1 MLLLLQNIFSFKCSQ
16 RNVQRNSG
24 PAEELHSFQNPAS
37 GSPAPGA
44 IHGRVIEAKS
54 GEPVKKAVVIIRR
67 TQEPGFGAV
76 TDPSGEFQFESVEPG
91 AYTITAECSGFVI
104 DPESQRTVEVK
115 AENKAEAALKLIRT
129 AAISGR
135 VFDEDG
141 DAVTGANVQ
150 IVPVNQKKGSGPQSS
165 AVTNDR
171 GEYRAF
177 NVKPGRYRIAVS
189 YTAPVQRMQMTMQAR
204 QKPRANGAEDTYAVA
219 YYPAALDSKLGQIVN
234 VEAGADL
241 RCDEWLRACFCSYQL
256 VSCPANNRV
265 SVPRSGD
272 SGWERGFRTQ
282 TRVAGKL
289 YCRSDNADR
298 WPEPFSS
305 SFHRAGQYRC
315 R

>member
-1 MLLLLQNIFSFKCSQ
+1 
-16 RNVQRNSG
+16 
-24 PAEELHSFQNPAS
+24 
-37 GSPAPGA
+37 
-44 IHGRVIEAKS
+44 
-54 GEPVKKAVVIIRR
+54 VKKAVVIIRR

-115 AENKAEAALKLIRT
+115 TESKAEAALKLIRT

-189 YTAPVQRMQMTMQAR
+189 YTAPVQRMQMTMQAP
-204 QKPRANGAEDTYAVA
+204 QKPRANGAEDTYGVRD
-219 YYPAALDSKLGQIVN
+219 L
-234 VEAGADL
+234 AGVY
-241 RCDEWLRACFCSYQL
+241 S
-256 VSCPANNRV
+256 
-265 SVPRSGD
+265 
-272 SGWERGFRTQ
+272 
-282 TRVAGKL
+282 
-289 YCRSDNADR
+289 
-298 WPEPFSS
+298 
-305 SFHRAGQYRC
+305 
-315 R
+315 